1 MYLLNMRK
9 KKTLLLFLFGIT
21 VLSTIWFVNNTFG
34 NGSLR
39 LDSLYNNGRKG
50 VAKNNVFTMAS
61 DKEHPAN
68 FEKTATESENNLLF
82 IPEKTESQNN
92 KPETEIEQRED
103 NLSNQNQK
111 DKNSITTKDLQEE
124 NGGEENLLDVLQL
137 NDKKEWMQDNKI
149 CSQIE
154 KEKFVQTEMHTPS
167 GEVKIFVHDPSD
179 DVHVSASLVEHGEW
193 EPNLIQLVYSLL
205 EKDDDLKFIDLGANI
220 GVFSL
225 AVANLNKQVIA
236 VEPLSINVKR
246 LCKSIDAN
254 EFEDF
259 ITIVHN
265 ALSDKN
271 EKVKLGKDKGNVG
284 GTFIAKDE
292 NTNKIQGSSVVGQY
306 SDEVN
311 TAKLDDLLT
320 IPEFNL
326 KKVIIKMDVE
336 GWESHVLNGAERF
349 FRKVDVQGILMEWM
363 WHKTGTEANDIINFF
378 ANHGYEPVNPNGN
391 KLLDVRAPGAWPVD
405 ILWRQRVDTG
415 HTHAQV
421 AKYSPNSSNQVTKKS
436 TGVQMYRHDMTKW
449 NLDDSMCRVES
460 DFMLA
465 NMHTQAGDVKIYV
478 HNPSVD
484 VHVSGGL
491 MRNGEWEPHLIQL
504 MFSLLEA
511 DPSSQ
516 FIDLGANLGVFS
528 LAVAR
533 YGRKVVAVEPLSI
546 NLQRF
551 CRSIRDNHFEDKI
564 TVVTNALGNE
574 RETVSFGMDVGNIG
588 GTFVL
593 NGKNPEKQRG
603 AQYGGQYQDKVLT
616 AKVDDILKLPGFDFK
631 KVVIKMDVEGYE
643 HFALQ
648 GASDFFSK
656 VDVQAVLMEWMWH
669 KAGSGAE
676 EIFKFYHDRGYEP
689 FDPLRKVVLDTSS
702 SGSWPIDVLW
712 RKKQVSS
719 LPQNLDK
726 PEQTRS
732 VQTNSQVRMYRRDMQ
747 NWVKDTSMCID
758 PKSLLKANMHTNAGD
773 LTIFVHDPTVDIHV
787 SGSLVRGG
795 SWEPHLT
802 QLMYSLLQQDSE
814 LQFIDLGANLGVFSL
829 AVAKYGRRVLAV
841 EPLSINL
848 HRFCASITA
857 NGFESLITVATNAL
871 SDKRENVTFG
881 KDKGNVGGTFVLNDK
896 NMNKFSGSPVIGK
909 YDDVVLSAMMDD
921 ILDVP
926 GFNFKKVIMKI
937 DVEGY
942 EHHVLRAAD
951 KFFRTVDVQAVLME
965 WMWQKDGSSAQ
976 EIIQFFTRYNYEPFS
991 PGSNLVLDTQYPGS
1005 WPVDVLWRRKKS
1017 GNPFKNGPETSV
1029 RKSTRHER
1037 QQPNAVQQQPRESQQ
1052 QQPNAVQQQQQPRQT
1067 QQQRG
1072 QQSSLYNE
1080 GRGDTPESS
1089 QNQQDRSQQVPQTHV
1104 QKNQAFDHAE
1114 KTNQVSSK
1122 RYGVNFYR
1130 RDGKTWVPDD
1140 SSCSASG
1147 NFLKANLHTPAGDV
1161 TIYVHD
1167 ANTDVHVSGGLLRNE
1182 AWEPHLIRLMFDL
1195 LNKDSQLQFMDLGAN
1210 LGVFSLAVA
1219 KIGRRV
1225 FAAEPLS
1232 INLQRFCK
1240 SILANH
1246 FEDKITVVTNALS
1259 DKIEKVS
1266 FGKDHGN
1273 VGGTFVLEGKNME
1286 KYSGSAYSGKYDDVV
1301 QTAKLDSFL
1310 RLPGFDFTK
1319 VIMKIDVE
1327 GYEHHVFKGA
1337 KKFFQEVDVQAVL
1350 MEWMWH
1356 KSGSDATEILN
1367 FFKDLGYEPINPNS
1381 NSRLEISL
1389 SQTWPVDVLWKK
1401 TKKTSVVKK
1410 SSKVSSQFTSG
1421 VQVYHHDKR
1430 QWLADD
1436 SVCLNL
1442 PQMTRGKIS
1451 DSLAGPYTIFVYDPS
1466 VDQWVSGS
1474 ILRDGGWETGLV
1486 NSVISLLKPDEDLQ
1500 FVDLGANLGVY
1511 TLGVAKFGRNV
1522 IAVDPLTSNVQRM
1535 CNSIIENNLGSKIT
1549 LIYNALSDTR
1559 GTVSLGK
1566 DEKNVGG
1573 TFVMDRSNA
1582 NKVQGSNVNGKIGED
1597 VVTAKLDDLLNIPG
1611 FNFKKIIMKMDVEGY
1626 EGYVLKGGTK
1636 FFEMVD
1642 VQAVFMEWMWLKSG
1656 TVTQEV
1662 LSFFTS
1668 RGYKPYIATSGRELR
1683 VEDATNWPVDM
1694 MWKK

>member
-1 MYLLNMRK
+1 
-9 KKTLLLFLFGIT
+9 
-21 VLSTIWFVNNTFG
+21 
-34 NGSLR
+34 
-39 LDSLYNNGRKG
+39 
-50 VAKNNVFTMAS
+50 
-61 DKEHPAN
+61 
-68 FEKTATESENNLLF
+68 
-82 IPEKTESQNN
+82 
-92 KPETEIEQRED
+92 
-103 NLSNQNQK
+103 
-111 DKNSITTKDLQEE
+111 
-124 NGGEENLLDVLQL
+124 
-137 NDKKEWMQDNKI
+137 
-149 CSQIE
+149 
-154 KEKFVQTEMHTPS
+154 MHTPS

-179 DVHVSASLVEHGEW
+179 DIHVSASLVEHGEW
-193 EPNLIQLVYSLL
+193 EPNLIQLIYSLL

-246 LCKSIDAN
+246 LCKSVDAN

-292 NTNKIQGSSVVGQY
+292 NMNKIQGSSVEGQY
-306 SDEVN
+306 SDVVN

-363 WHKTGTEANDIINFF
+363 WHKTGTEANEIINFF

-391 KLLDVRAPGAWPVD
+391 KLLDVRAPGTWPVD

-415 HTHAQV
+415 HSHAQV
-421 AKYSPNSSNQVTKKS
+421 AKGSPNTSNQVTKKS
-436 TGVQMYRHDMTKW
+436 SGVQMYRHDMTKW
-449 NLDDSMCRVES
+449 NLDDSMCRVET

-491 MRNGEWEPHLIQL
+491 MRNGQWEPHLIQL

-511 DPSSQ
+511 EPSSQ

-533 YGRKVVAVEPLSI
+533 YGRKVIAVEPLSI

-551 CRSIRDNHFEDKI
+551 CGSIRDNHFEDKI
-564 TVVTNALGNE
+564 TVITNALGNE

-603 AQYGGQYQDKVLT
+603 AQYGGQYKDKVLT

-643 HFALQ
+643 HFALK

-669 KAGSGAE
+669 KAGSGSE
-676 EIFKFYHDRGYEP
+676 DIFKFYFNRGYEP
-689 FDPLRKVVLDTSS
+689 FDPLKKVVLDTST

-712 RKKQVSS
+712 RKKHVSS
-719 LPQNLDK
+719 PPNNMDK

-758 PKSLLKANMHTNAGD
+758 PKNLLKANMHTNAGD

-896 NMNKFSGSPVIGK
+896 NMNKFSGSPVNGK
-909 YDDVVLSAMMDD
+909 YDDVVLSAKMDD

-951 KFFRTVDVQAVLME
+951 KFFRIVDVQAVLME

-991 PGSNLVLDTQYPGS
+991 PGSNLVLDIQYPGS
-1005 WPVDVLWRRKKS
+1005 WPVDVLWRRKKT
-1017 GNPFKNGPETSV
+1017 GNPFKNGPVTSV
-1029 RKSTRHER
+1029 GQLAQHER
-1037 QQPNAVQQQPRESQQ
+1037 QQQQQKQNEVQQQPRQSL
-1052 QQPNAVQQQQQPRQT
+1052 
-1067 QQQRG
+1067 QQRG
-1072 QQSSLYNE
+1072 QQSQTSLYNK
-1080 GRGDTPESS
+1080 GRGDTPGRS
-1089 QNQQDRSQQVPQTHV
+1089 QNRHDRSQQTHQTRV
-1104 QKNQAFDHAE
+1104 QKNQAYDHAE
-1114 KTNQVSSK
+1114 QSNQVSLK
-1122 RYGVNFYR
+1122 GRYGVNFYR
-1130 RDGKTWVPDD
+1130 RDGKSWVPDD
-1140 SSCSASG
+1140 SSCSASD

-1161 TIYVHD
+1161 AIYVHD
-1167 ANTDVHVSGGLLRNE
+1167 STTDVHVSGGLLRNE

-1195 LNKDSQLQFMDLGAN
+1195 LTKDSQLQFMDLGAN

-1219 KIGRRV
+1219 KFGRRV

-1246 FEDKITVVTNALS
+1246 FQDKITVVTNALS

-1286 KYSGSAYSGKYDDVV
+1286 KYSASAYGGKYDDVV

-1310 RLPGFDFTK
+1310 RLPGFNFTK

-1367 FFKDLGYEPINPNS
+1367 FFKDLNYEPINPNS
-1381 NSRLEISL
+1381 NSRLEVAL
-1389 SQTWPVDVLWKK
+1389 SSAWPVDVLWKK
-1401 TKKTSVVKK
+1401 TKKTSVVKT
-1410 SSKVSSQFTSG
+1410 SPKVSSQFTSG

-1442 PQMTRGKIS
+1442 PPMTRGKIS
-1451 DSLAGPYTIFVYDPS
+1451 DSLLDH
-1466 VDQWVSGS
+1466 
-1474 ILRDGGWETGLV
+1474 IL
-1486 NSVISLLKPDEDLQ
+1486 SLFTTHLLTNEDLQ

-1511 TLGVAKFGRNV
+1511 ALAVAKFGRNV

-1597 VVTAKLDDLLNIPG
+1597 IVTAKLDDLLNVPG
-1611 FNFKKIIMKMDVEGY
+1611 FNFRKIIMKMDVEGY

-1656 TVTQEV
+1656 AVTQEV

-1668 RGYKPYIATSGRELR
+1668 RGYKPYVSTSGRELR
-1683 VEDATNWPVDM
+1683 VEDATGWPVDM